1 MIYLI
6 IDYKDEGADPAKVTL
21 PIRTFYMNKF
31 KAMAT
36 HEIDP
41 ADWEALLA
49 PVYDHT
55 IKGFAINMP
64 DTLTKVAKNF
74 NTVVPSYPHPQRKGA
89 FLKFKLIRKEEDE
102 VKKGGYTARG
112 EDSFEVGFLRLNQ
125 SETWPN
131 GRIFDKVVEVLKPYH
146 LHTKTEKI
154 FQLEKPG
161 RQFLVR
167 FETKN
172 EDTDVSYFDFRKS
185 LHHLRRGFTFGMT
198 ADFNF
203 SKGFCEAHKICED
216 CLKIKDREIFLCT
229 CKKGKRQRTDAGPSS
244 VSFGEDD
251 F

>member
-31 KAMAT
+31 KAKAT

-64 DTLTKVAKNF
+64 DTHTPSPRSPMSF

-102 VKKGGYTARG
+102 VKKGGYVARG
-112 EDSFEVGFLRLNQ
+112 DDSFEVGFLRLNQ
-125 SETWPN
+125 SET
-131 GRIFDKVVEVLKPYH
+131 
-146 LHTKTEKI
+146 
-154 FQLEKPG
+154 
-161 RQFLVR
+161 
-167 FETKN
+167 
-172 EDTDVSYFDFRKS
+172 
-185 LHHLRRGFTFGMT
+185 
-198 ADFNF
+198 
-203 SKGFCEAHKICED
+203 
-216 CLKIKDREIFLCT
+216 
-229 CKKGKRQRTDAGPSS
+229 
-244 VSFGEDD
+244 
-251 F
+251 